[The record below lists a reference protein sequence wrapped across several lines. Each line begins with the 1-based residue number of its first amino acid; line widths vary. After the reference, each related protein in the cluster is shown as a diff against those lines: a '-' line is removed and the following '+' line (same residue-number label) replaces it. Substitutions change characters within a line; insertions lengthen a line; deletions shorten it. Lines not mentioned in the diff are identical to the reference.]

1 MQLPWRIGKLFNFN
15 GVHEFL
21 LTINHRNILRV
32 KDTSIRCLHGML
44 LIWNRLAVLLN
55 ITLVLL
61 IELLILLFRRTTLL
75 VTVSNEVV
83 GIKCLK
89 KLNEA
94 NKSGASNQ
102 VTNGN

>member
-1 MQLPWRIGKLFNFN
+1 
-15 GVHEFL
+15 
-21 LTINHRNILRV
+21 
-32 KDTSIRCLHGML
+32 ML

-55 ITLVLL
+55 ITVVLL

-83 GIKCLK
+83 GIKYLK

-102 VTNGN
+102 VPNGN